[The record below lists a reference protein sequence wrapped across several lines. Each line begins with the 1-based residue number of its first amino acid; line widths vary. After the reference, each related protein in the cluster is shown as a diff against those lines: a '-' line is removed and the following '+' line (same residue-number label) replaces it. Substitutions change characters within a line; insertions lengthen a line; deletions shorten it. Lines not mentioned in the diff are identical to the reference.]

1 MGWPNSRWI
10 NPSRDPRRAALAY
23 MPKLLGE
30 ERVIRPASRLMGCYE
45 RYSCEYGYI
54 CTPLAR
60 RLQAAAERGVNAT
73 ISRNLV
79 AQKLPAVHYY
89 CTGSRRRGWL
99 FGPVVC
105 KIT

>member
-10 NPSRDPRRAALAY
+10 KPSRGPRRAALAY
-23 MPKLLGE
+23 IPKLLGE
-30 ERVIRPASRLMGCYE
+30 ERVIRPASRLIGCYE
-45 RYSCEYGYI
+45 RYSCEYWHI

-60 RLQAAAERGVNAT
+60 PLQAAAQRGVNAT
-73 ISRNLV
+73 ISCNFV
-79 AQKLPAVHYY
+79 AQERLAVHCF